1 MECSLSLTILLNGF
15 SLKFMFVSV
24 HPYCEIFFFFSSRR
38 RHTRCS
44 RDLEFRRVLFRS
56 EPDDEQLAVLHRQ
69 LLVVGFDRRTAR
81 ALGGRP
87 LLADLSLLVLVAAA
101 TLIAVR
107 GLGNL
112 LVVDRKSVV

>member
-56 EPDDEQLAVLHRQ
+56 CGPKDIGDSNHQICRRQ
-69 LLVVGFDRRTAR
+69 AR
-81 ALGGRP
+81 A
-87 LLADLSLLVLVAAA
+87 
-101 TLIAVR
+101 IAGFVHP
-107 GLGNL
+107 
-112 LVVDRKSVV
+112 RKSSTTHCAARIPEMAEKLTPSPGWVELPAK